1 MSHLSPE
8 IHLIS
13 TPTGELFV
21 KRWSPP
27 QPTGAPIVLL
37 HDSLGCVA
45 LWRDFPARL
54 VTLSGRQVIA
64 YDRLGFG
71 ASAPYPGTI
80 SPDFILQ
87 EAQTGFKHVYET
99 LGLRDFIVLGHSV
112 GAGMAV
118 GIAARYQETCV
129 GLVTLSAQAWVD
141 AQIRSGIE
149 AARQQF
155 AEPGQ
160 IERLAKYHGDKA
172 PWVLNAW
179 TETWLSDEFREWTL
193 DKILPHVHCSTL
205 CLHGDQDEYGSP
217 THSEHLARMT
227 AGQSRAVTLRGC
239 GHVPHRECPDAVLAG
254 MEGFVSGL
262 RNAGV

>member
-1 MSHLSPE
+1 MTHLSIE
-8 IHLIS
+8 ALTIS
-13 TPTGELFV
+13 TPEGELFA
-21 KRWSPP
+21 KQWIPP
-27 QPTGAPIVLL
+27 LLTGAPIVLL

-45 LWRDFPARL
+45 LWRDFPERL
-54 VTLSGRQVIA
+54 ATLSGRQVIA

-71 ASAPYPGTI
+71 ASAPYPGKI
-80 SPDFILQ
+80 LPDFILQ
-87 EAQTGFKHVYET
+87 EAQTGFKYVHER
-99 LGLRDFIVLGHSV
+99 LGLKAFLVLGHSV

-141 AQIRSGIE
+141 VQIQSGIE
-149 AARQQF
+149 AARQHF
-155 AEPGQ
+155 AEPVQ

-193 DKILPHVHCSTL
+193 DKILPHVHCPTL

-227 AGQSRAVTLRGC
+227 AGLSRAVTLRGC
-239 GHVPHRECPDAVLAG
+239 GHVPHRECPEEVITQVKHFLYDPPL
-254 MEGFVSGL
+254 SGE
-262 RNAGV
+262 